1 MNNEQYWQKRAK
13 EREDKWLNKSKSEI
27 ETEIK
32 NLYIRALRN
41 IEKDIND
48 LYERFSDENGLS
60 LADAKKLITS
70 NEYSVWRMDIEYYVK
85 QEYQKHLMAQNLKEQ
100 VQKKQKLY

>member
-1 MNNEQYWQKRAK
+1 MSNIGKKEQK
-13 EREDKWLNKSKSEI
+13 EREEKWLNKSKSEI

-48 LYERFSDENGLS
+48 LYERFSDE
-60 LADAKKLITS
+60 
-70 NEYSVWRMDIEYYVK
+70 
-85 QEYQKHLMAQNLKEQ
+85 MA
-100 VQKKQKLY
+100 

>member
-32 NLYIRALRN
+32 NLYIRA
-41 IEKDIND
+41 
-48 LYERFSDENGLS
+48 SDRR
-60 LADAKKLITS
+60 DR
-70 NEYSVWRMDIEYYVK
+70 VRRD
-85 QEYQKHLMAQNLKEQ
+85 
-100 VQKKQKLY
+100 

>member
-32 NLYIRALRN
+32 KFVY
-41 IEKDIND
+41 KS
-48 LYERFSDENGLS
+48 F
-60 LADAKKLITS
+60 KK
-70 NEYSVWRMDIEYYVK
+70 YRKRYK
-85 QEYQKHLMAQNLKEQ
+85 
-100 VQKKQKLY
+100 